1 MCGVIADGMDF
12 FDVYEK
18 AGEAI
23 ERARKG
29 EGPTLLE
36 CKTYRFYGHFVGD
49 PNVYRPKQEIEDWK
63 QNRDP
68 LDRYEDRSVEAG
80 LLSSDDL
87 RRIDGEVAEEIAAAV
102 AEAEAAPL
110 PQPEDVL
117 TDVYVSE

>member
-1 MCGVIADGMDF
+1 MDF

-23 ERARKG
+23 ESARRG

-68 LDRYEDRSVEAG
+68 LDRYENRTVEAG

-87 RRIDGEVAEEIAAAV
+87 RSIDGEVAAEIEAAV

-110 PQPEDVL
+110 PHPEDVL